1 MVGQRGVGHLYLP
14 ALPTEVDAGGLL
26 LLEEILDDADQV
38 ERVVGVA
45 LLDDLVEIVPLNL
58 AALVAVE
65 VVKVFEG
72 HQGEQHHPE
81 AEGVGCL

>member
-1 MVGQRGVGHLYLP
+1 MK
-14 ALPTEVDAGGLL
+14 
-26 LLEEILDDADQV
+26 
-38 ERVVGVA
+38 RVVGVA

-65 VVKVFEG
+65 VVEVFEG
-72 HQGEQHHPE
+72 HQGEQNHPE